1 MTIVGLTQQI
11 KVCRDEMSRLSKDIH
26 ESEQA
31 NDEIKEYEDNLYNQY
46 YSLSRKVRD
55 LKIKW
60 YKEKL
65 K

>member
-11 KVCRDEMSRLSKDIH
+11 KVYRDEMSRLSKDIH

-60 YKEKL
+60 YKEKF

>member
-11 KVCRDEMSRLSKDIH
+11 KVCRDKMSRLSKDIH

-60 YKEKL
+60 YKEKF

>member
-1 MTIVGLTQQI
+1 MSMDDTVRQI
-11 KVCRDEMSRLSKDIH
+11 AICRDEMSRLSKDIH

-60 YKEKL
+60 YKEKF